1 MCLIFLIQYKK
12 MEFKVYFRV
21 WFSCGISKCIWI
33 SFFLFSR
40 IYGITCKKDLNL
52 FFICRQSSKAVM
64 LMKNVDEK
72 WIWIAIFFYCLVW
85 HQKTRD

>member
-1 MCLIFLIQYKK
+1 MCFTFLIQYKK
-12 MEFKVYFRV
+12 MEFKVHFRV

-33 SFFLFSR
+33 SFFLFSLF
-40 IYGITCKKDLNL
+40 YGINCKKDLNL
-52 FFICRQSSKAVM
+52 FFICRQFSKDVM